1 MYDAIEEYIIE
12 FYLCSLRNDFQEFAW
27 DDMQDYFADAIQ
39 TKLDDH
45 GQGTFE
51 AFQDRMEYMYGNL
64 ENLIPEEFIITT
76 DYVRFT
82 ASDAAQ
88 AIIKAQ
94 YSTMR
99 DTFSGTYSDLQE
111 YVETMKG
118 VIHLPLGGRIRLFDN
133 IIHAQHV
140 TGDVFEDLD
149 TEDLKNAAKEMF
161 DCEQE
166 DV

>member
-1 MYDAIEEYIIE
+1 MYDTIEEYIIE

-27 DDMQDYFADAIQ
+27 DDMQDHFANALRS
-39 TKLDDH
+39 KLDEH

-51 AFQDRMEYMYGNL
+51 VYQDKMVDLYGNL
-64 ENLIPEEFIITT
+64 ENLIPGEFIIQT
-76 DYVRFT
+76 DYVYFT
-82 ASDAAQ
+82 ANDAVQ

-94 YSTMR
+94 YDTMR
-99 DTFSGTYSDLQE
+99 NVFSGTYSDLQE
-111 YVETMKG
+111 YIDAMEG
-118 VIHLPLGGRIRLFDN
+118 VIHLPLAERIRLFDN

-140 TGDVFEDLD
+140 TGAIFEDLD
-149 TEDLKNAAKEMF
+149 TEDLKNAAEEMC